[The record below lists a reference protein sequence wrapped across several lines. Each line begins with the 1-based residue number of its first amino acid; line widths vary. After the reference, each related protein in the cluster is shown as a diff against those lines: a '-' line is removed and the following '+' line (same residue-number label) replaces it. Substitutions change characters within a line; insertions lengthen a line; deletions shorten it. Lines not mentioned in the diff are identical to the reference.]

1 MLERQAWRSSRHCPS
16 ILAPRFSSSETHG
29 FSPSPLV
36 ALLCTL
42 HVMAAVSP
50 NLQLPKPFIF
60 NIHYPLAIYI
70 CVYVYTVHQL
80 YAYAVYKLCIWYSIY
95 KLNPEY
101 AYNSSKFQELHS
113 GQLSITFEPD
123 FHSHVVGGQ
132 SNLWPGRATN
142 IKWGHLGQSGR

>member
-1 MLERQAWRSSRHCPS
+1 MGFKPLSPAQWPLKPRTILTPSKAYTKVSGTRNVFRRIQVNSGRSLKKPGKIKPRTLERQAWCTSRHCPS

-50 NLQLPKPFIF
+50 NLQLPEPFIF

-80 YAYAVYKLCIWYSIY
+80 YAYAVYKLCI
-95 KLNPEY
+95 
-101 AYNSSKFQELHS
+101 
-113 GQLSITFEPD
+113 
-123 FHSHVVGGQ
+123 
-132 SNLWPGRATN
+132 
-142 IKWGHLGQSGR
+142 